1 MTDLTT
7 RPAVA
12 LVTAD
17 VAAARQQAELPAWTL
32 DGGCLRR
39 RIDTSGW
46 KATLMAVNAIGH
58 LAEVAW
64 HHPELAVAYASV
76 TVSLS
81 THEAGGL
88 TERDFALA
96 AKIESVLMWRPGTE
110 PGAVLEGT
118 PDDPRYRYIDYR

>member
-1 MTDLTT
+1 MSDPST
-7 RPAVA
+7 RPAIA
-12 LVTAD
+12 RLAAD
-17 VAAARQQAELPAWTL
+17 VAAARQQAELPAWAVH
-32 DGGCLRR
+32 DGCLRR

-46 KATLMAVNAIGH
+46 KATLMVANTIGH

-96 AKIESVLMWRPGTE
+96 AKIESVVMWRPGTE